1 MNQSFVVRI
10 SQPQGRLHDDPGGL
24 FLRKRSARFDQ
35 FAQIHTRDVFGD
47 QVVHTAVLARVMSPD
62 QVGTVEFGL
71 HANLSLKSS
80 QRLVV
85 DPMQWQNFNRTLST
99 HDFMDR
105 FEDLPHTSLAD
116 EVGNHIRPKS
126 KFDLPI
132 RELKSLILGDCP
144 LLDQDASE
152 ELVLVDRLPFG
163 LGTEDLVL
171 K

>member
-1 MNQSFVVRI
+1 
-10 SQPQGRLHDDPGGL
+10 
-24 FLRKRSARFDQ
+24 
-35 FAQIHTRDVFGD
+35 
-47 QVVHTAVLARVMSPD
+47 MSPD

-116 EVGNHIRPKS
+116 EVRNHIRPKS
-126 KFDLPI
+126 KFNLPI

-163 LGTEDLVL
+163 LGAEDLVL